1 MGKVTIEL
9 SGERISKINGFL
21 ENNKEVENR
30 SSRLNKKF
38 TPKLS
43 TLDVRGMRTINLY
56 DSITKF
62 IDDCIL
68 NDLKECKIIH
78 GVGKKILQQEVKLIL
93 TKMAEVSS
101 FKYEKNKFGEESITI
116 IELI

>member
-1 MGKVTIEL
+1 MNTTAKIKKILPENKFQLLMGKVTIEL

-56 DSITKF
+56 DSIF
-62 IDDCIL
+62 L
-68 NDLKECKIIH
+68 
-78 GVGKKILQQEVKLIL
+78 
-93 TKMAEVSS
+93 
-101 FKYEKNKFGEESITI
+101 
-116 IELI
+116 